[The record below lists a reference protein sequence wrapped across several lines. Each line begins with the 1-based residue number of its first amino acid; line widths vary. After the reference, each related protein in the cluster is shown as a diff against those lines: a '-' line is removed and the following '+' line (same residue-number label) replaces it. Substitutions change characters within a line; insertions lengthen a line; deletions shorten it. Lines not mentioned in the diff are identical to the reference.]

1 MQRKE
6 RAACARGTPSQRL
19 QEDHPTTRPTLEITE
34 RVAHTLERVPAGDQ
48 TIEWGSAPSG
58 WPGEGGEAALRRE
71 RAVGRPGQPPLR
83 DESVERDGTHCGGLA
98 EPDGDSLTTRP
109 QTIEGCRNGRG

>member
-34 RVAHTLERVPAGDQ
+34 RVAHTLERVPAGDP
-48 TIEWGSAPSG
+48 TIVREYALSREP
-58 WPGEGGEAALRRE
+58 EDGGDVDLRTD

-98 EPDGDSLTTRP
+98 EPDGDRLTTP
-109 QTIEGCRNGRG
+109 PPP

>member
-1 MQRKE
+1 MCDVLDMLIMTGANGRLGRVLAKTLAEAMQRKE

-48 TIEWGSAPSG
+48 TIEWESA
-58 WPGEGGEAALRRE
+58 L
-71 RAVGRPGQPPLR
+71 
-83 DESVERDGTHCGGLA
+83 SV
-98 EPDGDSLTTRP
+98 
-109 QTIEGCRNGRG
+109 